1 MDFPTTSLCPPNDQQ
16 PPSTWIFLALF
27 LLLLLAWFCY
37 IIKRLCWRV
46 PTDKDDIDDTYEDI
60 DGADYTNV
68 SLVTMPTTSTSTA
81 SNQLPL
87 LEPSRHLHYI
97 NMPNFHIGAFSEI
110 QCPVNG
116 ICNASNDSPINQSN
130 ATERGCIYVNDL
142 KLKRHLKKRKIL
154 LSNAFRKTSHHY
166 YSNIKDVTLRVK
178 KDPRMKYLRTLNSVS
193 KQLCPTKDEAS
204 TSQSSQGKLDVPDS
218 KQLCPTRNE
227 ASTSQSSQGKLDIPD
242 SKQLCPTRN
251 EASTPQSSQG
261 KLDVPDSKQ
270 LCPTRNEASTSQSS
284 QGKLDIPD
292 SKQLC
297 PTRNEASTPQSSQGK
312 LDVPDSK
319 QLCPTRNEASTSQS
333 SQGKLDVPDSK
344 QLCPTRNEASTSQS
358 SQGKLDVPDS
368 KQLSPTGDTETLPE
382 GINSQCADLPEAN
395 VRSCK
400 NVHSCNAAL
409 KCKTPLLV
417 TTTTSRSRRKPR
429 HYFKRRT
436 KPSDCK
442 VKDGAQRRFLFTS
455 YTLHVVGRFSHVFNM
470 VDIPYIED

>member
-1 MDFPTTSLCPPNDQQ
+1 MDLPTTSSCPPNDRQ
-16 PPSTWIFLALF
+16 PPWTWIFLALF

-46 PTDKDDIDDTYEDI
+46 PSDKDHIDDTYEDI

-68 SLVTMPTTSTSTA
+68 SLVTMPTTGTRTA

-87 LEPSRHLHYI
+87 LEPSRQLHYI

-116 ICNASNDSPINQSN
+116 ISKSPNDSPIVHSN

-142 KLKRHLKKRKIL
+142 KLKRHLKKRKFFR
-154 LSNAFRKTSHHY
+154 SNAFRKTSQHY
-166 YSNIKDVTLRVK
+166 YSNIKDVTFRFK
-178 KDPRMKYLRTLNSVS
+178 KDPPMKYLRTLNSVS

-204 TSQSSQGKLDVPDS
+204 TSQSSQVKLEVPDS
-218 KQLCPTRNE
+218 NQLCPTQDE
-227 ASTSQSSQGKLDIPD
+227 ASTSQSSQGKLKVPD
-242 SKQLCPTRN
+242 PNQLCPT
-251 EASTPQSSQG
+251 Q
-261 KLDVPDSKQ
+261 D
-270 LCPTRNEASTSQSS
+270 EASTSQSS
-284 QGKLDIPD
+284 QGKLKVPD
-292 SKQLC
+292 PNQLC
-297 PTRNEASTPQSSQGK
+297 PTQ
-312 LDVPDSK
+312 D
-319 QLCPTRNEASTSQS
+319 EASTSQS
-333 SQGKLDVPDSK
+333 SQGKLKVPD
-344 QLCPTRNEASTSQS
+344 PNH
-358 SQGKLDVPDS
+358 
-368 KQLSPTGDTETLPE
+368 LSPTGDTETLPE

-400 NVHSCNAAL
+400 NVHSCNAAS
-409 KCKTPLLV
+409 KCETPLLE
-417 TTTTSRSRRKPR
+417 TSTTSRSRPKPM

-470 VDIPYIED
+470 VDLPYIED